1 MNIFKIARKISR
13 ALTLPYKLFVKYVL
27 TPVLSCLYRNV
38 TFSEKK
44 KKTAGM
50 DTITMVT
57 LLIIIYDNCS
67 HLASKMI

>member
-44 KKTAGM
+44 KTAGM

>member
-44 KKTAGM
+44 KNSRDGHHHHGNATHNY
-50 DTITMVT
+50 
-57 LLIIIYDNCS
+57 LR
-67 HLASKMI
+67 